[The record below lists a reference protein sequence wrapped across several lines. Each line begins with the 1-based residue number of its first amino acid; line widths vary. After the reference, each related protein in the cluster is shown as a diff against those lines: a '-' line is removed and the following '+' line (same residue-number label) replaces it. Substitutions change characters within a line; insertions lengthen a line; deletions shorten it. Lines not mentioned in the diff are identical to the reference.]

1 MPRSAAWRTAASR
14 SAASCCPDPPQPL
27 PPTAQAPNP
36 SMGWEPVKR
45 GRGPKF
51 IRAPAYMPPLRLG
64 VAGGL
69 QLARLDD
76 FGTMTAGHQFLR
88 FNDLHTTSNWNNG
101 GGITRLA
108 IMPRPPQRFPPPP
121 PLQMGMVAWTR
132 KTPHPPEPDGSDA
145 H

>member
-64 VAGGL
+64 VAGGVPL
-69 QLARLDD
+69 PPLHHFWAMETRDPV
-76 FGTMTAGHQFLR
+76 LR
-88 FNDLHTTSNWNNG
+88 FHNLPN
-101 GGITRLA
+101 
-108 IMPRPPQRFPPPP
+108 
-121 PLQMGMVAWTR
+121 
-132 KTPHPPEPDGSDA
+132 TPHLENRGGDNRL
-145 H
+145 

>member
-51 IRAPAYMPPLRLG
+51 IRAPAYMPPLRVG
-64 VAGGL
+64 VGGGL
-69 QLARLDD
+69 QLARLR
-76 FGTMTAGHQFLR
+76 QFLARTGGDPVLR
-88 FNDLHTTSNWNNG
+88 FYELPTTSHLINWG
-101 GGITRLA
+101 GVNC
-108 IMPRPPQRFPPPP
+108 FP
-121 PLQMGMVAWTR
+121 VIAR
-132 KTPHPPEPDGSDA
+132 
-145 H
+145 

>member
-14 SAASCCPDPPQPL
+14 SAASCCPDPLQPL

-36 SMGWEPVKR
+36 SMGWVPVKR
-45 GRGPKF
+45 DRGPKF
-51 IRAPAYMPPLRLG
+51 IRAPACMLPLRLG

-88 FNDLHTTSNWNNG
+88 FNDLHITSNWNKWG
-101 GGITRLA
+101 GTTRLA
-108 IMPRPPQRFPPPP
+108 IIPRPPQRFP
-121 PLQMGMVAWTR
+121 
-132 KTPHPPEPDGSDA
+132 TPRPPEMGTA
-145 H
+145 ALTRNAR